1 MEWQERFKKEFVQ
14 KPGEHL
20 LNLGITGSGKTQDLY
35 WLLEAIITD
44 APKET
49 ILWNDAG
56 KSDELLVVGQ
66 FGPLHILLPE
76 GMDLDIESPSVT
88 YTKDWFTDPADV
100 WRLIQRGTI
109 NVLCIEPF
117 IRKPQ
122 YFTPVVTSIFSKL
135 IDMAHDHHLPVPL
148 SIFYDEFHRVAP
160 GKGQAY
166 DSRHAAFG
174 AEIQYNIETLRSLQ
188 VRFIAST
195 HGWTKLR
202 KGVRSSFNWF
212 MINRGG
218 SFTPSEQPKLAR
230 FNQKYEKLQVDECI
244 IAFPNK
250 VFTDIMQIPYYG
262 EGWHYGKI
270 HYHGK
275 ITPQNSP
282 FIKHKKEVDKSDL
295 QAIKDMLLK
304 DLYHGAGSPQAAGCD
319 EE

>member
-1 MEWQERFKKEFVQ
+1 MSWQDRFKREFIQ
-14 KPGEHL
+14 RPGEHL
-20 LNLGITGSGKTQDLY
+20 LNLGITGSGKTQDLI
-35 WLLEAIITD
+35 WILD
-44 APKET
+44 ALRSGAPEET

-56 KSDELLVVGQ
+56 KSNELLLVGQ

-76 GMDLDIESPSVT
+76 GMDIDITSDSVE
-88 YTKDWFTDPADV
+88 YTKTWFTDPADV
-100 WRLIQRGTI
+100 WRSLERGKI

-135 IDMAHDHHLPVPL
+135 IDLAHDHHLPVPL

-166 DSRHAAFG
+166 DSKHAAFG
-174 AEIQYNIETLRSLQ
+174 AEIQYNIETLRSLR
-188 VRFIAST
+188 VRFVAST

-218 SFTPSEQPKLAR
+218 SFTSLEQPRLSRYNKKFETLENNEA
-230 FNQKYEKLQVDECI
+230 I
-244 IAFPNK
+244 IAFPDK
-250 VFTDIMQIPYYG
+250 VFTDIMEIPYYG
-262 EGWHYGKI
+262 EGWQHGSIY
-270 HYHGK
+270 YSGK

-282 FIKHKKEVDKSDL
+282 FIKQKKEVNRDDL
-295 QAIKDMLLK
+295 QSIKDMLLN
-304 DLYHGAGSPQAAGCD
+304 DLMRAGKESVEATN
-319 EE
+319 

>member
-1 MEWQERFKKEFVQ
+1 MEWQDRFKYEFV
-14 KPGEHL
+14 KRPGEHL
-20 LNLGITGSGKTQDLY
+20 LNLGITGSGKTQDLI
-35 WLLEAIITD
+35 WILNALISD
-44 APKET
+44 APEET

-56 KSDELLVVGQ
+56 KSNELLLVAQ
-66 FGPLHILLPE
+66 FGPLHILLPA
-76 GMDLDIESPSVT
+76 GMDIDITGENVE
-88 YTKDWFTDPADV
+88 YTKTWFTDPADV
-100 WRLIQRGTI
+100 WRFLEVGKI

-135 IDMAHDHHLPVPL
+135 VDMAHDYHLPIPL
-148 SIFYDEFHRVAP
+148 TIFYDEFHRVAP

-174 AEIQYNIETLRSLQ
+174 AEIQYNIETLRSLK
-188 VRFIAST
+188 VRFVAST

-212 MINRGG
+212 MINRGA

-230 FNQKYEKLQVDECI
+230 FNKKFEKLETDEAI

-250 VFTDIMQIPYYG
+250 TFTDIMKIPYYG
-262 EGWHYGKI
+262 EGWQYGQVHYS
-270 HYHGK
+270 GK

-282 FIKHKKEVDKSDL
+282 FIKKRTNVDRSDL
-295 QAIKDMLLK
+295 EEIKKMLLK
-304 DLYHGAGSPQAAGCD
+304 DVLRPGAVAAGD
-319 EE
+319 DD